1 MTPTIS
7 RDPPN
12 TEGQGQL
19 CANLNNERQ
28 ATRTQFHLYADDG
41 QTNIRTFAYRYVPR
55 RPVELSNENER
66 RVPEEERERRRIGI
80 PRNEKIDSEKKR
92 TDGRSEAE
100 LYQLIKNLE
109 MKLHSHRPQTAG
121 NAYMFLMLFF
131 KNKNNCKCLGQL
143 VP

>member
-41 QTNIRTFAYRYVPR
+41 QTNIHVRTVRLRLRTYMYSSDLLKTKDA
-55 RPVELSNENER
+55 S
-66 RVPEEERERRRIGI
+66 EEEREKED
-80 PRNEKIDSEKKR
+80 RNGKIDAEKKR
-92 TDGRSEAE
+92 SDGRSEAD
-100 LYQLIKNLE
+100 LYEFVKNLE
-109 MKLHSHRPQTAG
+109 MKLHRPQ
-121 NAYMFLMLFF
+121 LVMLA
-131 KNKNNCKCLGQL
+131 CS
-143 VP
+143 